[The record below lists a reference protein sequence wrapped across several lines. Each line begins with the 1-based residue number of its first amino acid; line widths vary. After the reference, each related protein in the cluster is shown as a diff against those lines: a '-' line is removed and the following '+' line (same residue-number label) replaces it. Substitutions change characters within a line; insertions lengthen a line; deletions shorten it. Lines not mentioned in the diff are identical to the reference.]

1 LTKVPL
7 ISIVD
12 DDEPVREATR
22 RFLVSLSYAADTF
35 SSAGAFLKSDRVGDT
50 ASLLTD
56 VQMPGVSG
64 LELQRR
70 LTEQGYPLPIIFIT
84 AFPVRANWCA
94 YPALN
99 IRVFTQPGPR
109 TDMRCLLEADR
120 ASHLRPKSYKII
132 RGAPSISL
140 DSYYDQKLQR
150 NTDGRWSGK
159 PAVKTTRLPH
169 FGRGPVVNVRPSGAG

>member
-1 LTKVPL
+1 MTKVPL

-84 AFPVRANWCA
+84 AFPSAKVRAE
-94 YPALN
+94 AL
-99 IRVFTQPGPR
+99 
-109 TDMRCLLEADR
+109 A
-120 ASHLRPKSYKII
+120 A
-132 RGAPSISL
+132 GAL
-140 DSYYDQKLQR
+140 GFFGQ
-150 NTDGRWSGK
+150 
-159 PAVKTTRLPH
+159 AVQ
-169 FGRGPVVNVRPSGAG
+169 